1 MDFKLKKTTS
11 QTVLLCIFMLSSI
24 NNCDRVGITPGP
36 LTSSQTSDDIGQ
48 PIDNNF
54 KTKGLLSIYL
64 DEGIPETIL
73 PDLTGYEWINR
84 GNDRELASLVIHEAS
99 RAREGDYIYQS
110 AMQVYAL
117 VAPFPTLLDDVSSGE
132 LKGFWKGENLAVFKN
147 LILKEET
154 LNAFAG
160 VWGPPKNGSVRV
172 LDPEESL
179 DTWPDES
186 TWALIPFNEL
196 TSRWKVISI
205 GGISPLDPAE
215 TLLDYPLAFVY
226 ELSGNPSSESA
237 YLEHAM
243 ELQLG
248 KGNREL
254 AKMTRVVMTGVTA
267 LVRATADKMETNGVT
282 YPGQDIRYWLR
293 SADITHIS
301 NEVAFIEGCP
311 APDPYAASLRFC
323 SDPKYIG
330 LLEDVG
336 TDVVE
341 MTGNHMND
349 WYDEG
354 PAMSLTLYQARG
366 WQDFGG
372 GIDLLDSRQP
382 ALFDIHGN
390 KVAFIGC
397 NDPGPDFA
405 LSTETRGGSAGC
417 EDYAWMIATIQELK
431 LNGYQVVATVQY
443 HENYSYLAD
452 NPMRTLFR
460 ALADAG
466 AVVVQGSQAHTPK
479 EMEFYGGGFIHYGL
493 GNLFFDQMHYTLN
506 GQNVDATRQEFIDRY
521 IFYDNH
527 LISIELLTA
536 MLEDYAKPRP
546 MTQDERRELLEAVFS
561 VSIWD

>member
-1 MDFKLKKTTS
+1 MTKSTIPTILFCALLATLLTNCDNIKSTTEAGKTS
-11 QTVLLCIFMLSSI
+11 QTKDGIEGAII
-24 NNCDRVGITPGP
+24 NNGDMQGI
-36 LTSSQTSDDIGQ
+36 
-48 PIDNNF
+48 
-54 KTKGLLSIYL
+54 LSIYM
-64 DEGIPETIL
+64 DGGIPGAIL
-73 PDLTGYEWINR
+73 PDLSGKDWIVQSE
-84 GNDRELASLVIHEAS
+84 DRHTANLLIHEFS
-99 RAREGDYIYQS
+99 SARESDQVYQK

-117 VAPFPTLLDDVSSGE
+117 VAPFPTLIDDVSGGDI
-132 LKGFWKGENLAVFKN
+132 KNFWNDEGSPSFTDLTMSA
-147 LILKEET
+147 ET
-154 LNAFAG
+154 LNVFSG
-160 VWGPPKNGSVRV
+160 VWGKPQTNNIQLLKPGV
-172 LDPEESL
+172 SL
-179 DTWPDES
+179 DTWQDKN

-196 TSRWKVISI
+196 NSHWKVISV

-226 ELSGNPSSESA
+226 ELSGNPDSEAA
-237 YLEHAM
+237 YRERAM

-248 KGNREL
+248 KGNRDL

-282 YPGQDIRYWLR
+282 YPGQDVRYWLR
-293 SADITHIS
+293 NADITHIS

-311 APDPYAASLRFC
+311 APDPNTVSLRFC
-323 SDPKYIG
+323 SDPKYIS

-336 TDVVE
+336 TDVIE

-354 PAMSLTLYQARG
+354 PAMSLALYQARG

-372 GIDLLDSRQP
+372 GSDLSDSRQP

-390 KVAFIGC
+390 KIAFIGC

-417 EDYAWMIATIQELK
+417 EDYAWMISTIQELK
-431 LNGYQVVATVQY
+431 LNGYQVIATVQY

-521 IFYDNH
+521 TFYDNR

-546 MTQDERRELLEAVFS
+546 MTQEERRELLEAVFS